1 MAKNPLTDLKTLKV
15 WAPEKKEMIL
25 HIISP
30 YEKELRMEKN
40 DEEYFTI
47 QIPNSKDIRY
57 FFKPDGEKDFP
68 DPASQFQPE
77 GVHGPSQIID
87 HNSFKWTDQKWKN
100 IPIDRLIIYE
110 LHVGL
115 FTEEGTFEAII
126 PKLDHLIEL
135 GVNALEL
142 MPVCQFPGDRNWGY
156 DGVYPYAVQNSYGGP
171 DGLKTLVNA
180 CHEKGVAVIL
190 DVVYNHIGPEGN
202 YFSKYGPY
210 FTNKYST
217 PWGNAINYDGEWSDG
232 VRDYFSDN
240 VIYWFDHFHIDGL
253 RCDAIHAVYD
263 TGAVHFWE
271 LVHDKVKKLE
281 EKTNKKFY
289 LIAESDLNSPKVVK
303 DPSNGGYGFDAQWLD
318 DLHHALYVIL
328 NPADL
333 ERYYDFGKMDQL
345 VKAYRDGF
353 VHSGEWVKFRKRKHG
368 ASSAGLD
375 GNRFVVFNQ
384 NHDQIGNRAD
394 GKRLCQLVDIEH
406 TKLAAAAI
414 LLSPYIPMLFMGE
427 EYADDAPFFYFVS
440 HSDPDLIKAVR
451 EGRKKEFSAFG
462 FSDSI
467 PDPQNRE
474 TFEQCKLRWEE
485 VNKGYHQLIY
495 NWHRELIRM
504 RTTLSPF
511 QNLVKKDI
519 EVHQIGNNGF
529 LMVRNAKEK
538 NQKLL
543 CFFNFS
549 NETVK
554 YKMRENESYVKVL
567 DSKEDHWNEKRCN
580 LNNHPLKLNPDDSL
594 ALLPVSIVVY
604 EITDLP
610 SSILAL

>member
-1 MAKNPLTDLKTLKV
+1 MTETLTDLTTFKV
-15 WAPEKKEMIL
+15 WAPEKKEMFL
-25 HIISP
+25 HIVSP

-40 DEEYFTI
+40 DEGYFTI
-47 QIPNSKDIRY
+47 EIPEAKGMQY

-77 GVHGPSQIID
+77 GVHGPSQVID
-87 HNSFKWTDQKWKN
+87 HNSFNWTDQQWKN
-100 IPIDRLIIYE
+100 IPIERLIIYE

-126 PKLDHLIEL
+126 QRLDHLKEL
-135 GVNALEL
+135 GINAVEL

-171 DGLKTLVNA
+171 NGLKTLVNA
-180 CHEKGVAVIL
+180 CHEKGIAVLL

-202 YFSKYGPY
+202 YFPNYGPY
-210 FTNKYST
+210 FTDKYST
-217 PWGNAINYDGEWSDG
+217 PWGNAINYDGDWSDG
-232 VRDYFSDN
+232 VREYFSDN

-263 TGAVHFWE
+263 TGAVNFWE

-281 EKTNKKFY
+281 AQTGKSFY

-303 DPSNGGYGFDAQWLD
+303 DPSIGGFGFDAQWLD

-328 NPADL
+328 NPPDL

-353 VHSGEWVKFRKRKHG
+353 VHSGQWVQFRKRKHG
-368 ASSAGLD
+368 ASSAGLNGD
-375 GNRFVVFNQ
+375 QFVVFNQ

-394 GKRLCQLVDIEH
+394 GKRLCQLVDLEH

-414 LLSPYIPMLFMGE
+414 LLAPYIPMLFMGE

-440 HSDPDLIKAVR
+440 HSDPDLIKAVQ

-474 TFEQCKLRWEE
+474 TFEQCKLRWNE
-485 VNKGYHQLIY
+485 VNKGYHRLIY
-495 NWHRELIRM
+495 KWHRELIRI
-504 RTTLSPF
+504 RTTIPSF
-511 QNLVKKDI
+511 QNLLKKDV
-519 EVHQIGNNGF
+519 EVHQIENKGF
-529 LMVRNAKEK
+529 VMIRYDRQRK
-538 NQKLL
+538 QKTL

-549 NETVK
+549 EDTLEYKLSENET
-554 YKMRENESYVKVL
+554 YIKVL
-567 DSKEDHWNEKRCN
+567 DSKEEKWSNEAGN
-580 LNNHPLKLNPDDSL
+580 SNGHPQKLSSATSL
-594 ALLPVSIVVY
+594 SIRPVSVVVY
-604 EITDLP
+604 G
-610 SSILAL
+610 LA